1 VTLMIETAIPSAR
14 DRYDAVTIAFHWL
27 TALLVLALFCTPL
40 LWNNAPRS
48 WGLRYLEGVHVSLG
62 IALAVVLVARL
73 AWRAL
78 AGRKLGGTGSRL
90 NDIASHIVHGV
101 FYLLLIAQV
110 GLGFGLRWLQ
120 GEDFSFFGL
129 FFIPSVLSPDR
140 ATTHTLETL
149 HNIVGWAIIY
159 VAAAHAAAALYHRYV
174 LKDGVLNR
182 MVPAR

>member
-1 VTLMIETAIPSAR
+1 MIKTAIPAAR
-14 DRYDAVTIAFHWL
+14 DRYDRVTIAFHWL
-27 TALLVLALFCTPL
+27 TALVVLALFFTPL

-62 IALAVVLVARL
+62 IALAE
-73 AWRAL
+73 
-78 AGRKLGGTGSRL
+78 
-90 NDIASHIVHGV
+90 
-101 FYLLLIAQV
+101 V

-120 GEDFSFFGL
+120 GEEFSFFGL
-129 FFIPSVLSPDR
+129 LSIPSLLSPDR
-140 ATTHTLETL
+140 ATAHALENL